1 MQEDEQ
7 KKGKSLPES
16 TTERRRV
23 IKRRGTIYKVA
34 CLLSACAKEGIRV
47 LIAAYL
53 FALHINT
60 AIFAYLIGFTQEC
73 LPKPL
78 SPMHLSTDD
87 RKGKQEIE

>member
-23 IKRRGTIYKVA
+23 IKRRGTIYKV
-34 CLLSACAKEGIRV
+34 CKRV